1 MHNNPPMRP
10 HKFINTFLE
19 LLTKLKDQNT
29 ISTGDLNLNLLN
41 YNINSETHF
50 LLNGDFKNNFPPQIT
65 VATIVKKNS
74 PTLIDN
80 ILINKE
86 EAKGTSALAT
96 VKNSMVNTIFPIYP
110 IVKLLGFDLTVQK

>member
-1 MHNNPPMRP
+1 MYNNPSMRP
-10 HKFINTFLE
+10 HRFNNTFLE

-41 YNINSETHF
+41 YNINSETHI
-50 LLNGDFKNNFPPQIT
+50 LLNGDFKNNPPPQIT
-65 VATIVKKNS
+65 VSTRVRKNS

-86 EAKGTSALAT
+86 EAKGTSALAA
-96 VKNSMVNTIFPIYP
+96 VKNSMVNTIFPVSP
-110 IVKLLGFDLTVQK
+110 IVKLLRFDLTFQK

>member
-1 MHNNPPMRP
+1 MYNNPPMRF
-10 HKFINTFLE
+10 HKFNNTFLE

-65 VATIVKKNS
+65 VSTRVKKNS

-80 ILINKE
+80 IWINKGE
-86 EAKGTSALAT
+86 PSQGNQCTSCNQKFHAKQNLPIFI
-96 VKNSMVNTIFPIYP
+96 NSKTFRV
-110 IVKLLGFDLTVQK
+110 

>member
-96 VKNSMVNTIFPIYP
+96 VKNSMVNTIIPIYP

>member
-1 MHNNPPMRP
+1 MYNSPLMRP

-29 ISTGDLNLNLLN
+29 ISTGHLNLNLLN
-41 YNINSETHF
+41 YNINSKTHF
-50 LLNGDFKNNFPPQIT
+50 LLNGDFKNNFPLQIT
-65 VATIVKKNS
+65 VSTRVKKNS

-86 EAKGTSALAT
+86 KPREP
-96 VKNSMVNTIFPIYP
+96 VH
-110 IVKLLGFDLTVQK
+110 

>member
-1 MHNNPPMRP
+1 MYNNSPMRP
-10 HKFINTFLE
+10 HKFNNTFLE

-41 YNINSETHF
+41 YNINPETHF
-50 LLNGDFKNNFPPQIT
+50 LLNGDFKNYFPPQIT
-65 VATIVKKNS
+65 VSTRVKKNS

-86 EAKGTSALAT
+86 EAKGTMALAA
-96 VKNSMVNTIFPIYP
+96 VKNSMVNTIFPISP
-110 IVKLLGFDLTVQK
+110 IVKPLGFDLTFQT